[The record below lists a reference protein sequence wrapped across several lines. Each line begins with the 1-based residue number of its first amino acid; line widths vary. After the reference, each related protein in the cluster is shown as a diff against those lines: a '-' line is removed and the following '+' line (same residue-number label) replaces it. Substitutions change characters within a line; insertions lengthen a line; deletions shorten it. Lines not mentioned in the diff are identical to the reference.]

1 MDLVQ
6 EYYQADRQT
15 CLCPLRSGII
25 KEVLTIKRGWIIPVI
40 IAVIVA
46 GVFGYWGYGQYRAK
60 RELEMFMGN
69 KYQQS
74 FYGMVDHIEQVQVLL
89 GKALVSSSPRH
100 SIMILTD
107 VWSHANTAQA
117 ELNKLPLAAQTVYQ
131 TAKFLSQTGDYAHV
145 LANQQAEGKVMTTEN
160 RQKLQDLRQHAI
172 KVAESLQDVE
182 RRVFAGDINWVNLV
196 KQAGENVREQQKEG
210 EPDPLNGLEDVR
222 EEMGKVPV
230 LIYDGPFSDHVVD
243 RKPRGLT
250 GEEIDKEQARTRA
263 RKMVDFK
270 EEGEL
275 NISEGTSV
283 NGRITSYNFQV
294 KNGDNEVYSVD
305 ISKKGGHL
313 VSLLNN
319 REAAS
324 SKISLEE
331 AVDKARDY
339 LAINGYPNM
348 ESTYSEVKDNIA
360 YISFAYQQDDTI
372 FYTDI
377 INVQVA
383 LDQGQILAV
392 EALGYLMSHQSR
404 ELESPEIAEEE
415 AKEMAQNTLDEIEN
429 VRLAVIPQPSLKE
442 VLTYEVRGT
451 AAGETYLIYYN
462 AITGDE
468 EQILK
473 VILGQEGTFAL

>member
-1 MDLVQ
+1 
-6 EYYQADRQT
+6 
-15 CLCPLRSGII
+15 
-25 KEVLTIKRGWIIPVI
+25 
-40 IAVIVA
+40 
-46 GVFGYWGYGQYRAK
+46 
-60 RELEMFMGN
+60 
-69 KYQQS
+69 
-74 FYGMVDHIEQVQVLL
+74 
-89 GKALVSSSPRH
+89 
-100 SIMILTD
+100 
-107 VWSHANTAQA
+107 
-117 ELNKLPLAAQTVYQ
+117 
-131 TAKFLSQTGDYAHV
+131 
-145 LANQQAEGKVMTTEN
+145 
-160 RQKLQDLRQHAI
+160 
-172 KVAESLQDVE
+172 
-182 RRVFAGDINWVNLV
+182 
-196 KQAGENVREQQKEG
+196 
-210 EPDPLNGLEDVR
+210 
-222 EEMGKVPV
+222 MGKVPV

-319 REAAS
+319 REPAS